1 MIYQGLANLF
11 LICSQRYTVNWAGKP
26 LMPMPASLAVATIAV
41 LRPSRMQSIERKSFR
56 SPWLL
61 HQRTRKVS
69 PINSDV
75 RSAQACARDTRLR
88 RISGVDG
95 NVLHKTSATRRPNDD
110 LVTGS
115 GRATMRV

>member
-11 LICSQRYTVNWAGKP
+11 LICSQGCAVITALGAADVDAG
-26 LMPMPASLAVATIAV
+26 IARGGDDR
-41 LRPSRMQSIERKSFR
+41 LIAPEPDAKHRAGQFPTAAQRM
-56 SPWLL
+56 
-61 HQRTRKVS
+61 RKVS

-95 NVLHKTSATRRPNDD
+95 NFLHKTSATQRPNDD